1 MSIFRSE
8 TMQYFKIVF
17 PDSNG
22 YSILSKLGELGK
34 LHFVDRNPDLLSNQK
49 PFSNILRKCSEL
61 EEMVQQIEVIMGESK
76 IEIQRENNL
85 EKFFSKLY
93 DKMMRREG
101 NPDNYL

>member
-1 MSIFRSE
+1 
-8 TMQYFKIVF
+8 
-17 PDSNG
+17 
-22 YSILSKLGELGK
+22 
-34 LHFVDRNPDLLSNQK
+34 
-49 PFSNILRKCSEL
+49 
-61 EEMVQQIEVIMGESK
+61 MVQQIEVIMGESK